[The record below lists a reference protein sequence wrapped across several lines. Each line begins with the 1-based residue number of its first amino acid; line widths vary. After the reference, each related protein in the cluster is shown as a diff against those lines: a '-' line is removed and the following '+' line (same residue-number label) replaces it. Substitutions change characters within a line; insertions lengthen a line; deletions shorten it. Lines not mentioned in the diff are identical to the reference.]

1 MPLPSR
7 TQAGKGTRTAEK
19 EGLRPSLQG
28 HLLAVS
34 LKYFGFE
41 RGKAN
46 EILVTVRESTGMYCA
61 QLRAV
66 FLKLQ
71 KGRDGGKQFLK
82 GKGPQRRLRGT
93 ILRAHLLRPCLT

>member
-1 MPLPSR
+1 MPPPSR

-19 EGLRPSLQG
+19 QGLQPNLQG
-28 HLLAVS
+28 HLVAVS

-46 EILVTVRESTGMYCA
+46 EILVTVRESTGMYCE
-61 QLRAV
+61 QLRAA

-71 KGRDGGKQFLK
+71 KGRDGGKQLPK
-82 GKGPQRRLRGT
+82 GKGPQRCLRGT
-93 ILRAHLLRPCLT
+93 TLRAHLLRTCLT

>member
-1 MPLPSR
+1 MPPPSQ

-28 HLLAVS
+28 HQLAVS
-34 LKYFGFE
+34 PRYFGFE
-41 RGKAN
+41 RVKAN
-46 EILVTVRESTGMYCA
+46 EILVTVRESIGMCCE
-61 QLRAV
+61 QLCAV

-93 ILRAHLLRPCLT
+93 ILRAHLLRACLT